1 MKAHVFI
8 ASSFALAVTIA
19 GTDASAQGAYAY
31 GRGSISLMQHGD
43 LVTFSNTTALL
54 FGNGPAAFVVG
65 IGGTLRIT
73 VNHFLIQP
81 GIAFGVAGGF
91 TGSSGTS
98 LAVSPTLGLG
108 GAIPVL
114 YNFALSPMVRTSVT
128 VIPTG
133 ASTLVIAPVFA
144 ELPFTIFVGSNG
156 IIEPFIDL
164 GALIISTNSGSTAS
178 GMFGFGYR
186 LGVRF

>member
-1 MKAHVFI
+1 MKAPVFI
-8 ASSFALAVTIA
+8 ATSVALALTA
-19 GTDASAQGAYAY
+19 AAADASAQGAYTY

-43 LVTFSNTTALL
+43 IVTFSNTTALL
-54 FGNGPAAFVVG
+54 FGNGPPAFVAG
-65 IGGTLRIT
+65 LGGTLRIT

-91 TGSSGTS
+91 TGTSGTS

-108 GAIPVL
+108 GAVPL
-114 YNFALSPMVRTSVT
+114 LLNFALSPMMRTSVT

-133 ASTLVIAPVFA
+133 ASTVVIAPVAF

-156 IIEPFIDL
+156 IIEPFVNL
-164 GALIISTNSGSTAS
+164 GALILSTNAGTAIS

-186 LGVRF
+186 LGVKF